1 MQPRS
6 MAALLPL
13 LVLGAPVVSAESTN
27 PLGKVI
33 ELMDSLLAKVTS
45 EGEAEGKAFHT
56 YTEWCD
62 ETTQNQ
68 KFEIDTAT
76 TKSNE
81 LTATITKADADI
93 EATVGIIEDL
103 ASKIATADT
112 ELKDATLIREKE
124 ANDFAAAESE
134 LVETLDAL
142 TRAVSIIEKEMAKN
156 PAAFLQMDTSGIQGL
171 VAALG
176 AIADAASLKGA
187 DTQKLVAF
195 AQQSAQEDDEEAGA
209 PDAATYK
216 SQSTGILNT
225 LEDLKA
231 KAEEQLADLRK
242 AESSTKHNFA
252 LLKQSLEDEAAYNT
266 KEKGEEQAFK
276 AETEE
281 AKATATGDLATT
293 TKLLQDTKD
302 ALATAQADCMKTA
315 SDHDASVAARTD
327 ELKMLAEAK
336 KVLVETSSGAVSQ
349 TYSLLQTETR
359 SRLRTATDLKSA
371 EVVRFVKRLARDQH
385 SEALAQLASRIAAL
399 AQYGAGAG
407 EDPFVKVKGLLK
419 DMIEKLEGEAD
430 AAATEKA
437 YCDEQ
442 IAKTEFKKSELDD
455 DVAKLTSKI
464 DTKSAQSA
472 KLKEEV
478 KELQGELAA
487 MAKEQAE
494 MDNLRAE
501 THALYT
507 QAKADLELGL
517 KGLSVALRKLREY
530 YQGEAALLQNEND
543 QPAKPIYH
551 SKASGA
557 GGSIIDI
564 LEVVESDFA
573 KNLASEEVE
582 ESDRQAAYET
592 RTQEIKVSTADKS
605 QSVKYKTQEFKDLD
619 KQVDEL
625 TSDRSSTNEEL
636 SAVLEYY
643 GKVKERCIAKPET
656 YEERKS
662 RREKEI
668 SGLKEAL
675 AILSDE
681 VASSLLQATR
691 KSRTSQGKLRAA

>member
-1 MQPRS
+1 
-6 MAALLPL
+6 MASLLALLA
-13 LVLGAPVVSAESTN
+13 LGAPAASAENAN

-33 ELMDSLLAKVTS
+33 ELMDSLVAKVTS
-45 EGEAEGKAFHT
+45 EGEAEEKAFHT
-56 YTEWCD
+56 YMEWCD

-68 KFEIDTAT
+68 RFEIDTAT

-93 EATVGIIEDL
+93 EAAVGIIEDL

-112 ELKDATLIREKE
+112 ELRDATLIREKE
-124 ANDFAAAESE
+124 SKDFAGAESE
-134 LVETLDAL
+134 LVDVLDAL

-156 PAAFLQMDTSGIQGL
+156 PAAFLQMDTSSIQGL

-176 AIADAASLKGA
+176 AVADAASLKGA
-187 DTQKLVAF
+187 DAQKLVAF

-216 SQSTGILNT
+216 SHSTGILNT

-242 AESSTKHNFA
+242 AESNTKHNFG
-252 LLKQSLEDEAAYNT
+252 LLKQSLEDEVAYNT

-281 AKATATGDLATT
+281 TKAMATGDLAAT
-293 TKLLQDTKD
+293 TKQLKDTKD
-302 ALATAQADCMKTA
+302 SLATAQADCMKTA
-315 SDHDASVAARTD
+315 SDHDASVTARTE
-327 ELKMLAEAK
+327 ELKVLAEAK
-336 KVLVETSSGAVSQ
+336 KVLAETSSGAVSQ
-349 TYSLLQTETR
+349 TYSLLQTEAR
-359 SRLRTATDLKSA
+359 SRVRTRTDLKSA

-407 EDPFVKVKGLLK
+407 EDPFVKVKGLIK
-419 DMIEKLEGEAD
+419 DMIEKLESEAD

-442 IAKTEFKKSELDD
+442 IAKTEFKKSELED

-472 KLKEEV
+472 RLKEEV
-478 KELQGELAA
+478 KELQGELASL
-487 MAKEQAE
+487 AKEKAE
-494 MDNLRAE
+494 MDSMRAE
-501 THALYT
+501 THALYV

-530 YQGEAALLQNEND
+530 YQGQAALLQGEND

-573 KNLASEEVE
+573 KNLASEEAE
-582 ESDRQAAYET
+582 ESDMQAAYET
-592 RTQEIKVSTADKS
+592 RTQEIKVSTASKS

-643 GKVKERCIAKPET
+643 GKVKERCIAKPEP
-656 YEERKS
+656 YEERKA

-681 VASSLLQATR
+681 VAPSLLQATR
-691 KSRTSQGKLRAA
+691 KSRTAQGKLRAA